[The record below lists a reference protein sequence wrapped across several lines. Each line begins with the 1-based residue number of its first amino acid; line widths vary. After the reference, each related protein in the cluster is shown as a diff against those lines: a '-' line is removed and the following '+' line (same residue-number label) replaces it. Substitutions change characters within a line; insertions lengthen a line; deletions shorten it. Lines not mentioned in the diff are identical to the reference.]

1 MNEYTVSGDI
11 KIAIITQERMG
22 IAQQIYRM
30 SISVK
35 ARRIAGYTDQE
46 TAPLQTEIERLIKM
60 DDVLKSELAAL
71 AVPAD

>member
-1 MNEYTVSGDI
+1 MNEDSVSGDV
-11 KIAIITQERMG
+11 KIAIVTQERMG

-35 ARRIAGYTDQE
+35 ARRIAGYTEQE
-46 TAPLQTEIERLIKM
+46 TAPLQTELERLIKM

-71 AVPAD
+71 AKPVD

>member
-1 MNEYTVSGDI
+1 MNEVSGDI
-11 KIAIITQERMG
+11 IIAIITQERMG

-35 ARRIAGYTDQE
+35 ARHIAGYTDQE
-46 TAPLQTEIERLIKM
+46 TAPLQTELERLIKM

-71 AVPAD
+71 AQPVE